1 LNVANLPFNFLAYII
16 VISIIFIAP
25 NLLMKNS
32 IYLFLFLCIFT
43 DLQAQNPEIDRLNK
57 KIESHVRNPDSTKF
71 YLFQLLKFSSE
82 LHDTIIGKSYSTIGI
97 QYNKLAVPDSAEFYM
112 EKALDYT
119 EDYPLQHAKMYLNLA
134 INYRIGSQYKESL
147 QASENAIEQF
157 KKAGNQEGVG
167 RAYGEMA
174 SNYNYMKNSEKALE
188 YLKKAIA
195 ILKKSG
201 SERELSIVR
210 QKLANLYYNNS
221 NFAFA
226 RDIYEEILPVFA
238 KEKGTNYYVT
248 LLSYA
253 DCLLQLEENY
263 KEAEEAL
270 KEAENAFKEMNQK
283 EYMWIAVSNL
293 AQVYVA
299 MGKSQQAQEAFQRAY
314 DGMYQISSPRF
325 LETSVRYL
333 DFLNSKKQYS
343 KAQKVIDRVKAST
356 NSTRMKMNADN
367 EIDFL
372 KQAVFIYGQNGM
384 VENSLQAFER
394 LDFLKDS
401 LNTALNHAKSLEL
414 QEAYQND
421 LQRERN
427 LVLKKNNELLIENNN
442 KKDNILLLGFL
453 SFILLL
459 AIGLVLYRTYRNKLK
474 LQQELVASL
483 ENSKKVL
490 EEKNT
495 LEGELR
501 LERERVLENKEKEL
515 VQVSMEM
522 SNLQNKIIEL
532 IDTRDNPESSTALA
546 KELKN
551 LLGQNNYWKYF
562 KGKFIEVHPVFALQL
577 AEMFPNLSENDVA
590 FCCMLK
596 LQLSEKEIAA
606 LMGISTDQVEVKK
619 TTLRRKIGMGDD
631 ILGFEKLIDH
641 LE

>member
-1 LNVANLPFNFLAYII
+1 
-16 VISIIFIAP
+16 
-25 NLLMKNS
+25 MKNF
-32 IYLFLFLCIFT
+32 IFLILIFCIFT
-43 DLQAQNPEIDRLNK
+43 DLQAQNPEIERLNK
-57 KIESHVRNPDSTKF
+57 KIESHLRNPDSTKF

-112 EKALDYT
+112 KKALGYT
-119 EDYPLQHAKMYLNLA
+119 KRYPLEHAKMYLNLA
-134 INYRIGSQYKESL
+134 INYRIGSRYKESL
-147 QASENAIEQF
+147 EASEKAIEQF

-167 RAYGEMA
+167 KAYGEMA

-195 ILKKSG
+195 ILKEAG
-201 SERELSIVR
+201 SERELSIVK
-210 QKLANLYYNNS
+210 QKLANLYYNNGD
-221 NFAFA
+221 FAFA
-226 RDIYEEILPVFA
+226 RDIYEEVLPVFA
-238 KEKGTNYYVT
+238 KENGTNYYIT

-253 DCLLQLEENY
+253 DCLIQLEENY
-263 KEAEEAL
+263 KGAEEAL
-270 KEAENAFKEMNQK
+270 KEVENAFQRMNQK

-299 MGKSQQAQEAFQRAY
+299 TGKTQQAQEAFQRAY
-314 DGMYQISSPRF
+314 YGMYEISSPRF

-333 DFLNSKKQYS
+333 EFLNSQKQYAS
-343 KAQKVIDRVKAST
+343 AQKVVDRVKASAK
-356 NSTRMKMNADN
+356 STRLKMNADN

-372 KQAVFIYGQNGM
+372 KQAVSTYSQNGM
-384 VENSLQAFER
+384 VENSLHAFER

-401 LNTALNHAKSLEL
+401 LNTALNHTKSLEL

-427 LVLKKNNELLIENNN
+427 LVLKKNNELLVENNK
-442 KKDNILLLGFL
+442 KKDNILLLGIL
-453 SFILLL
+453 SFILIL
-459 AIGLVLYRTYRNKLK
+459 AIGLLLFKANRNKLK
-474 LQQELVASL
+474 LQQDLVASL
-483 ENSKKVL
+483 ETSKKAL
-490 EEKNT
+490 EEKHT

-501 LERERVLENKEKEL
+501 MERERILENKEKEL
-515 VQVSMEM
+515 VQVSMEI

-532 IDTRDNPESSTALA
+532 IENRDNPESSTALA
-546 KELKN
+546 KSIKN

-562 KGKFIEVHPVFALQL
+562 KGKFVEVHPGFALKL
-577 AEMFPNLSENDVA
+577 AEMFPNLSDNDIA

-596 LQLSEKEIAA
+596 LQLSLQEIAS
-606 LMGISTDQVEVKK
+606 LMGISKEEVASKK
-619 TTLRRKIGMGDD
+619 ATLRRKIGLGDD

>member
-1 LNVANLPFNFLAYII
+1 
-16 VISIIFIAP
+16 
-25 NLLMKNS
+25 MKNFTF
-32 IYLFLFLCIFT
+32 LFLFLCIFT
-43 DLQAQNPEIDRLNK
+43 DLQAQNPEIQRLNK

-119 EDYPLQHAKMYLNLA
+119 ENYPLQHAKMYLNLA
-134 INYRIGSQYKESL
+134 INYRIGSQYQESL

-167 RAYGEMA
+167 KAYGEMA
-174 SNYNYMKNSEKALE
+174 SNYNYMKNSEMALE

-201 SERELSIVR
+201 SERELSVVR

-372 KQAVFIYGQNGM
+372 KQAVFTFGQNGM

-459 AIGLVLYRTYRNKLK
+459 AIGLVLYKTNRNKLK

-490 EEKNT
+490 EEKST

-522 SNLQNKIIEL
+522 SNLQNQIIEL
-532 IDTRDNPESSTALA
+532 IENRDNLESSTVLA
-546 KELKN
+546 EKLKN

-562 KGKFIEVHPVFALQL
+562 KGKFIEVHPAFAHQL

-590 FCCMLK
+590 FCCMIK
-596 LQLSEKEIAA
+596 LQLSDKEIAA
-606 LMGISTDQVEVKK
+606 LMGISIDQVETKK
-619 TTLRRKIGMGDD
+619 TMLRRKIGMGDD

>member
-1 LNVANLPFNFLAYII
+1 
-16 VISIIFIAP
+16 
-25 NLLMKNS
+25 MKNS

-343 KAQKVIDRVKAST
+343 KAQKVIERVKAST

-372 KQAVFIYGQNGM
+372 KQAVFTYGQNGM
-384 VENSLQAFER
+384 VEKSLQAFER

-459 AIGLVLYRTYRNKLK
+459 AIGLVLYRTNRNKLK

>member
-1 LNVANLPFNFLAYII
+1 
-16 VISIIFIAP
+16 
-25 NLLMKNS
+25 MKNS

-134 INYRIGSQYKESL
+134 INYRIGSQYQESL

-372 KQAVFIYGQNGM
+372 KQAVFTYGQNGM

-459 AIGLVLYRTYRNKLK
+459 AIGLVLYRTNRNKLK

>member
-1 LNVANLPFNFLAYII
+1 
-16 VISIIFIAP
+16 
-25 NLLMKNS
+25 MKNFTF
-32 IYLFLFLCIFT
+32 LFLFLCIFT
-43 DLQAQNPEIDRLNK
+43 DLQAQNPEIQRLNK

-134 INYRIGSQYKESL
+134 INYRIGSQYQESL

-167 RAYGEMA
+167 KAYGEMA

-263 KEAEEAL
+263 KGAEEAL
-270 KEAENAFKEMNQK
+270 KEAENAFREMNQK

-299 MGKSQQAQEAFQRAY
+299 MGESQQAQEAFQRAY

-333 DFLNSKKQYS
+333 DFLNSQKQYS
-343 KAQKVIDRVKAST
+343 KALKVIDRVNASAK
-356 NSTRMKMNADN
+356 STRLKMNADN

-372 KQAVFIYGQNGM
+372 KQAVSTYGQNGM

-401 LNTALNHAKSLEL
+401 LNTALNHTKSLEL

-442 KKDNILLLGFL
+442 KKDNILLLGIL

-459 AIGLVLYRTYRNKLK
+459 TIGLVLYKTNRNKLK

-483 ENSKKVL
+483 ETSKKVL

-522 SNLQNKIIEL
+522 SNLQNQIIEL
-532 IDTRDNPESSTALA
+532 IENRDNPESSTVLA
-546 KELKN
+546 KKLKN

-562 KGKFIEVHPVFALQL
+562 KGKFIEVHPAFAHQL
-577 AEMFPNLSENDVA
+577 SEMFPNLSENDVA

-596 LQLSEKEIAA
+596 LQLSDKEIAA
-606 LMGISTDQVEVKK
+606 LMGISTDQVEAKK
-619 TTLRRKIGMGDD
+619 TMLRRKIGMGDD

>member
-1 LNVANLPFNFLAYII
+1 
-16 VISIIFIAP
+16 
-25 NLLMKNS
+25 
-32 IYLFLFLCIFT
+32 
-43 DLQAQNPEIDRLNK
+43 
-57 KIESHVRNPDSTKF
+57 
-71 YLFQLLKFSSE
+71 
-82 LHDTIIGKSYSTIGI
+82 
-97 QYNKLAVPDSAEFYM
+97 
-112 EKALDYT
+112 
-119 EDYPLQHAKMYLNLA
+119 
-134 INYRIGSQYKESL
+134 
-147 QASENAIEQF
+147 
-157 KKAGNQEGVG
+157 
-167 RAYGEMA
+167 
-174 SNYNYMKNSEKALE
+174 
-188 YLKKAIA
+188 
-195 ILKKSG
+195 
-201 SERELSIVR
+201 
-210 QKLANLYYNNS
+210 
-221 NFAFA
+221 
-226 RDIYEEILPVFA
+226 
-238 KEKGTNYYVT
+238 
-248 LLSYA
+248 
-253 DCLLQLEENY
+253 
-263 KEAEEAL
+263 
-270 KEAENAFKEMNQK
+270 
-283 EYMWIAVSNL
+283 
-293 AQVYVA
+293 
-299 MGKSQQAQEAFQRAY
+299 
-314 DGMYQISSPRF
+314 
-325 LETSVRYL
+325 
-333 DFLNSKKQYS
+333 
-343 KAQKVIDRVKAST
+343 
-356 NSTRMKMNADN
+356 
-367 EIDFL
+367 
-372 KQAVFIYGQNGM
+372 
-384 VENSLQAFER
+384 
-394 LDFLKDS
+394 
-401 LNTALNHAKSLEL
+401 LEL

-459 AIGLVLYRTYRNKLK
+459 AIGLVLYRTNRNKLK

-562 KGKFIEVHPVFALQL
+562 KGKFIEVHPAFALQL
-577 AEMFPNLSENDVA
+577 AAMFPNLSENDVA

>member
-1 LNVANLPFNFLAYII
+1 
-16 VISIIFIAP
+16 
-25 NLLMKNS
+25 MKNS

-372 KQAVFIYGQNGM
+372 KQAVFTYGQNGM

-459 AIGLVLYRTYRNKLK
+459 AIGLVLYRTNRNKLK

-606 LMGISTDQVEVKK
+606 LMGISTNQVEVKK

>member
-1 LNVANLPFNFLAYII
+1 
-16 VISIIFIAP
+16 
-25 NLLMKNS
+25 MKNS

-372 KQAVFIYGQNGM
+372 KQAVFTYGQNGM
-384 VENSLQAFER
+384 VEKSLQAFER

-459 AIGLVLYRTYRNKLK
+459 AIGLVLYRTNRNKLK

>member
-1 LNVANLPFNFLAYII
+1 
-16 VISIIFIAP
+16 
-25 NLLMKNS
+25 MKNS

-270 KEAENAFKEMNQK
+270 TEAENAFKEMNQK

-372 KQAVFIYGQNGM
+372 KQAVFTYGQNGM
-384 VENSLQAFER
+384 VEKSLQAFER

-401 LNTALNHAKSLEL
+401 LNTALNHAKSFEL

-459 AIGLVLYRTYRNKLK
+459 AIGLVLYRTNRNKLK

-606 LMGISTDQVEVKK
+606 LMGISTNQVEVKK

>member
-1 LNVANLPFNFLAYII
+1 
-16 VISIIFIAP
+16 
-25 NLLMKNS
+25 MKNS

-314 DGMYQISSPRF
+314 DGMYQISSPRS

-372 KQAVFIYGQNGM
+372 KQAVFTYGQNGM
-384 VENSLQAFER
+384 VEKSLQAFER

-459 AIGLVLYRTYRNKLK
+459 AIGLVLYRTNRNKLK